1 MSVKSANSM
10 YWKTREARQHEMNL
24 KESAQHDKMLEQI
37 YKTMQASI
45 QRDIDAFYGRYAA
58 KEGISLAEAKKRAD
72 KLDIE
77 SYAAKAKRYV
87 ATHNMSKR
95 ANEEMRLYNLTMK
108 VNRLE
113 LLKAN
118 IGMQLVDGFSDIDE
132 FMGDKLNERTTDELK
147 RQAGILGN
155 SVHNSEAMAAS
166 IVGASFHNATYS
178 QRVWA
183 HQEQLKYELH
193 KLLTRG
199 LMQGINPRK
208 LAGELSK
215 MFGVSLRNA
224 SRLMR
229 TEMARVQTE
238 AQFQSYKRNGFEWY
252 QFHTLGSK
260 ACEICR
266 ALDEKIFKVDDMLVS
281 ENAPPMHPNCRCS
294 TSASMGPEGR
304 SSGNSDVSE
313 GETIMHGTIDPSNK
327 DSVMFLLDAAERK
340 YSTKDTEWDFTI
352 TSDGKMWESRGGIGG
367 VNLNGIKSDRKG
379 AYSYHNHLDSETNYS
394 FSEDDVAGFIA
405 NKEAYMRASDSTY
418 SYEMRRRSDTVDMSW
433 DEVYHRHRELFRVE
447 SYKESVNNTDFDI
460 DVDGYD
466 YVMRLLSRELKFDYE
481 RKIK

>member
-1 MSVKSANSM
+1 MSVKSASSM

-77 SYAAKAKRYV
+77 AYATKAKRYV

-132 FMGDKLNERTTDELK
+132 FMGNKLNERTTNELK

-155 SVHNSEAMAAS
+155 SVRNSEAMAAS

-178 QRVWA
+178 QRVWV

-208 LAGELSK
+208 LASELSRT
-215 MFGVSLRNA
+215 FGVSLRNA

-266 ALDEKIFKVDDMLVS
+266 ALDEKVFKVDDMLVS

-294 TSASMGPEGR
+294 TSASMGPEGDVNYAKSFEDSVKQDVHESMSIYSLEDAR
-304 SSGNSDVSE
+304 KELLKSPVGIDTINAIKNSDVIINVINTRMHPTGAR
-313 GETIMHGTIDPSNK
+313 GEQYGAGIDIYARQCQNKLVFSQTIVHEMAHYR
-327 DSVMFLLDAAERK
+327 F
-340 YSTKDTEWDFTI
+340 
-352 TSDGKMWESRGGIGG
+352 GIGHCQHAEAICFAMEKMHKERRDYLTS
-367 VNLNGIKSDRKG
+367 NEWERMKKLAIDNYPEYNWEKG
-379 AYSYHNHLDSETNYS
+379 GYGDYGQFD
-394 FSEDDVAGFIA
+394 FV
-405 NKEAYMRASDSTY
+405 
-418 SYEMRRRSDTVDMSW
+418 
-433 DEVYHRHRELFRVE
+433 RE
-447 SYKESVNNTDFDI
+447 
-460 DVDGYD
+460 
-466 YVMRLLSRELKFDYE
+466 
-481 RKIK
+481 